1 MRSDGSSRSEAKAR
15 ARAQN
20 RSWGPAGLEPV
31 IILGPTGVGKTAVA
45 VELARRLGGEIIS
58 ADSRGFYRGLE
69 VGTAKPTPEQR
80 RLVPHH
86 LLDIRS
92 PEERYDV
99 AEFRKDA
106 ARLIGE
112 IQGRGRLP
120 IVVGGSTLYIQAL
133 VGGLFPGPKAEPSL
147 RQRLLARPLEE
158 LYIRLKEVDPRAA
171 LRIKPQ
177 DRQRLVRALEV
188 YELTGRPISELQEE
202 SEPFPYRFLKFGL
215 TMDRKSLYKR
225 LDERVEEMLSRG
237 LIEEA
242 RQLKARLT
250 PEMPAYRTIGY
261 EEAFAYLEGRRT
273 LEETVALIKRN
284 TRRLAKRQLTFFRR
298 IPDVHWLDVTGKAA
312 AEVAEEIIALLPL
325 SSASP

>member
-1 MRSDGSSRSEAKAR
+1 
-15 ARAQN
+15 
-20 RSWGPAGLEPV
+20 
-31 IILGPTGVGKTAVA
+31 
-45 VELARRLGGEIIS
+45 
-58 ADSRGFYRGLE
+58 
-69 VGTAKPTPEQR
+69 
-80 RLVPHH
+80 
-86 LLDIRS
+86 
-92 PEERYDV
+92 
-99 AEFRKDA
+99 
-106 ARLIGE
+106 
-112 IQGRGRLP
+112 
-120 IVVGGSTLYIQAL
+120 